1 MTRSINFLLFLLLW
15 PAAVFGAVYEQFMP
29 MWLVLLAM
37 VATVVY
43 SPVGVWTDIKLVL
56 SAVVFGFC
64 FESLA
69 EQMGWLDFINESHV
83 KGWPP
88 MWIIALWAGLG
99 LTFRQSNAWL
109 FKKHIKWMFLWLA
122 CVPMTYLS
130 AAKLGVIRIENFPFT
145 YVAVFIGW
153 SVYHLVIRHAL
164 NHPSIL
170 RAYPKGDNHA

>member
-1 MTRSINFLLFLLLW
+1 MINPLNFVLFFLLW
-15 PAAVFGAVYEQFMP
+15 PAAVFGVVYEQFMP

-37 VATVVY
+37 VGTVVN
-43 SPVGVWTDIKLVL
+43 SPIGVWTDIKLVL

-69 EQMGWLDFINESHV
+69 EHLGWLDFINESQV
-83 KGWPP
+83 QGWPP

-99 LTFRQSNAWL
+99 LTFSQSNAWL

-130 AAKLGVIRIENFPFT
+130 AAKLGVIRIENFLLT

-153 SVYHLVIRHAL
+153 AVYLLVIRYAI
-164 NHPSIL
+164 NHPSLL
-170 RAYPKGDNHA
+170 RAYPRGEHHA